1 MELPKIKILVIIL
14 TRLAEIAGL
23 AVRNRQIAKTQPFQR
38 MREDTSII
46 RLNLHLMTIIHLMN
60 LVPMLGDKDRKN
72 KFSQIISEPFTT
84 YKESKINL
92 RYIIM
97 HMIF

>member
-1 MELPKIKILVIIL
+1 
-14 TRLAEIAGL
+14 
-23 AVRNRQIAKTQPFQR
+23 KTHAFGKT
-38 MREDTSII
+38 EKNSSIMQFKP
-46 RLNLHLMTIIHLMN
+46 HLMTIIRLMN